1 MKKKSKSGLF
11 KFAAGLGIGAALGA
25 LFAPKTGKENR
36 EDLKKYT
43 IKLLED
49 IKSLDKEEVKEN
61 YLETIERMR
70 GKKTNS
76 KGFTPEDFN
85 D

>member
-1 MKKKSKSGLF
+1 MMTKVTEQIINSSRRLYAMKW
-11 KFAAGLGIGAALGA
+11 
-25 LFAPKTGKENR
+25 
-36 EDLKKYT
+36 
-43 IKLLED
+43 
-49 IKSLDKEEVKEN
+49 KEEVKEN

-76 KGFTPEDFN
+76 KGFTPEEFN